1 MCFREYNNGGSKR
14 AYKSKQAQKSEDVK
28 VINVFHDVISI
39 LYTVH
44 NITLK
49 LSMFSVV
56 KT

>member
-1 MCFREYNNGGSKR
+1 MCFREYNNGGIKR
-14 AYKSKQAQKSEDVK
+14 AHKSKQAQKSEDVK